1 MEFTHWIGF
10 FLYLIQT
17 VLSVYLL
24 FWYLPKNITSDKP
37 DNCSSQDKDDSSF
50 FNGWISKCDI
60 TIGDDSKKYLSWLF
74 YFIGIIK
81 LLFDLLMLY
90 LITLYGKNTSPTS
103 STSST
108 PPANPPI

>member
-24 FWYLPKNITSDKP
+24 FWYLPQNITSDKP
-37 DNCSSQDKDDSSF
+37 DNCSSKDKDDSSF
-50 FNGWISKCDI
+50 FNGWIDKCDI

-74 YFIGIIK
+74 YVIGVIK

-90 LITLYGKNTSPTS
+90 LITLYGKKTSPTS
-103 STSST
+103 PTSPVPPTT
-108 PPANPPI
+108 PPI